1 MRKKCSSPTTSC
13 RFESKPHAPHAPI
26 PPFQRGRWSEDARL
40 IEYLINWLQTTC
52 VLKGHQL
59 RPAEVI
65 QGPETWREA
74 MIGLLRAGRS
84 HASMAARDD
93 VLRIISQTEPEL
105 AAKLPPAKETLDTPD
120 VKIAATDDAD

>member
-1 MRKKCSSPTTSC
+1 MHQSRLSREGEHGP
-13 RFESKPHAPHAPI
+13 EP
-26 PPFQRGRWSEDARL
+26 WSEDARL

-65 QGPETWREA
+65 QGPETWRKTTA
-74 MIGLLRAGRS
+74 AILRAGRS

-93 VLRIISQTEPEL
+93 VLRVISQTEPEL
-105 AAKLPPAKETLDTPD
+105 AAKLPPAKETHDTPD
-120 VKIAATDDAD
+120 IKAAENAHA